1 MNSSTRQTNDQL
13 TPLQFQNRKT
23 ISLTFK
29 KGQSHETSICV
40 YIFATLNT
48 GYHVLNVKDKTMP
61 IQISSH
67 VSSYT
72 HVRSTSPHEPTM
84 IRNST
89 ASQIGYT
96 P

>member
-1 MNSSTRQTNDQL
+1 MNSSTRQANDQL
-13 TPLQFQNRKT
+13 TPFQFQTRKT
-23 ISLTFK
+23 ISVTFK

-40 YIFATLNT
+40 YATLNT
-48 GYHVLNVKDKTMP
+48 GYHLLNFKDKTMP
-61 IQISSH
+61 IQISSR

-89 ASQIGYT
+89 ASQKDYT